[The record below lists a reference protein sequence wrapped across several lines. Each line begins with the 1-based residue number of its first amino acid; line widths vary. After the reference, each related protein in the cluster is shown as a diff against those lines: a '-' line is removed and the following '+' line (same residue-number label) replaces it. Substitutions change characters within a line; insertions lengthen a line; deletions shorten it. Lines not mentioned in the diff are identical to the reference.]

1 VAGAA
6 TRYGVAVTIAEALMM
21 PPMPVQVR
29 VYVHSPVAAGT
40 SLCLPLTGS
49 VPFQSSVASHD
60 FA

>member
-1 VAGAA
+1 
-6 TRYGVAVTIAEALMM
+6 MM